1 MLTFALVPFVF
12 AYFYW
17 YNRHLSIKVIDKN
30 LDLLQRL
37 KQLCRSSVAIP
48 MCLPNAGIVNV
59 ISESVDM
66 GLSCSA
72 GLTQSAVWLR
82 LFKIQSLKAHKLIN
96 MWIMRLLAVMG
107 ISLVVRW
114 YLVDSATATYFGLTS
129 SDRFLIL
136 FSGLAALGG
145 TVVFFKLVP
154 SVTIIGGNEVDG
166 LSAWLRDRIYV
177 ESGIQI
183 ASDTKSI
190 LKFETSEKCTGIGLA
205 NEKIDALDEIW
216 RTRIDTIEKEAETA
230 SEVMPFL
237 ELVFFGLFIVC
248 ILLEPS
254 LKFVG

>member
-1 MLTFALVPFVF
+1 MLTFALAPFIF
-12 AYFYW
+12 AYFFW
-17 YNRHLSIKVIDKN
+17 YNRHLSLKVIDNN

-48 MCLPNAGIVNV
+48 MFLPGAGIVNV
-59 ISESVDM
+59 VSESVDM

-82 LFKIQSLKAHKLIN
+82 LFKIQSLKAHKLISI
-96 MWIMRLLAVMG
+96 WTMRLLAVMG
-107 ISLVVRW
+107 ISLIVRW
-114 YLVDSATATYFGLTS
+114 YLVDNATAAYFGLTS
-129 SDRFLIL
+129 SDRVLMV

-154 SVTIIGGNEVDG
+154 SVSIVGGNEVDG
-166 LSAWLRDRIYV
+166 LSAWLKDRIYI
-177 ESGIQI
+177 ESGIQTT
-183 ASDTKSI
+183 SDSKAI
-190 LKFETSEKCTGIGLA
+190 LKFEASELSTGVGLASEKL
-205 NEKIDALDEIW
+205 DALDEIW
-216 RTRIDTIEKEAETA
+216 RTRIDTVEKEAETA

-254 LKFVG
+254 LKFAS